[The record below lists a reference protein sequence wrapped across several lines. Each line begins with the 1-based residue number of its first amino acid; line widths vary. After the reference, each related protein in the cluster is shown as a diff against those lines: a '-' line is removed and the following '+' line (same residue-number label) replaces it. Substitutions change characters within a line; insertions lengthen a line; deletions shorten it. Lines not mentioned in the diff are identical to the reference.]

1 MGLRDD
7 VGVSN
12 ICYKFP
18 GHWPSLHKETKEKFQ
33 HFKLKWFILFSG
45 TLILYGSHV
54 QHFINYEFIRLRK
67 VHNFGFTSE
76 FMSN

>member
-1 MGLRDD
+1 
-7 VGVSN
+7 
-12 ICYKFP
+12 
-18 GHWPSLHKETKEKFQ
+18 
-33 HFKLKWFILFSG
+33 LFSG

-67 VHNFGFTSE
+67 VHNFGFISE